1 MIVMF
6 FRINK
11 HTFLAVNNITRKL
24 NGSSNSTMDDIN
36 QITGYVQQFNNTLR
50 PAIEGRLA
58 SIQSKLAALKQR
70 IAKVRFSIA
79 FFFRLFTGERCFFDI
94 RAFLDRNSEKI
105 DSLKYSLL

>member
-79 FFFRLFTGERCFFDI
+79 FLANCLRENDVFSTLGLSWIGTQKRLTH
-94 RAFLDRNSEKI
+94 
-105 DSLKYSLL
+105 